1 MTTVLIVYV
10 LAAMRLTRLLNFD
23 TVLDRPRI
31 ALVRLV
37 RGNPTVVYFIT
48 CPWCVGMW
56 VCLAT
61 AWLPLYH
68 ADNPVVR
75 YAGLALAA
83 SMVIGLVAPLSSD
96 PDINLVDDTQDD
108 AE

>member
-56 VCLAT
+56 VSLAT
-61 AWLPLYH
+61 SWLPLYH

-75 YAGLALAA
+75 IVGLALAT
-83 SMVIGLVAPLSSD
+83 SMVIGLAAPLSSD
-96 PDINLVDDTQDD
+96 PDMHLVDGAKDD
-108 AE
+108 AA